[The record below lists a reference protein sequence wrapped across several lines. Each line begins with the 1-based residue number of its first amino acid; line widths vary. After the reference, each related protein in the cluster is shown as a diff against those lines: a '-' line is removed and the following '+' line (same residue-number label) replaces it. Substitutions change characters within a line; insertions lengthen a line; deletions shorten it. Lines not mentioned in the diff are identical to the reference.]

1 MLASSWQRALRCWAV
16 RSELRA
22 KRSVSAAMRL
32 CNRPRSASSSRIR
45 SLSSSRRA
53 RSSASAARDDRACD
67 HRAHQPPSPP
77 SGPAHPPSSSSPLY
91 PRSASPSPLIARP
104 QRRRGAPPLPAGH
117 GGGRRGAVRGVELRQ
132 RRFGAARRAGAG
144 ERGAE
149 PRGAA
154 GGREERG
161 CVGSRQPG
169 GGRRVGVGL
178 RAPRTPPCEG
188 CRTFREE
195 GGDPG
200 LRVGWWRRKWRLL
213 LCSVEAVI
221 RYKEMV
227 VAIELLAL
235 NSQLSFSV
243 QPPPLALRFQ
253 Q

>member
-1 MLASSWQRALRCWAV
+1 MRVITELTNPRRPPPAPLTHPPAARRCTLAALPPLRSSRGPNGGAALRPF
-16 RSELRA
+16 LRDMEA
-22 KRSVSAAMRL
+22 AGAGLSAAWSSVSAAL
-32 CNRPRSASSSRIR
+32 VPPAALGLVSGERS
-45 SLSSSRRA
+45 
-53 RSSASAARDDRACD
+53 
-67 HRAHQPPSPP
+67 
-77 SGPAHPPSSSSPLY
+77 
-91 PRSASPSPLIARP
+91 
-104 QRRRGAPPLPAGH
+104 
-117 GGGRRGAVRGVELRQ
+117 
-132 RRFGAARRAGAG
+132 RAG
-144 ERGAE
+144 
-149 PRGAA
+149 PR

-161 CVGSRQPG
+161 CAGSRQPG